1 MTILVLLALC
11 GLVAK
16 LWADVGALRSR
27 VGALETG
34 AVAQPAVSEA
44 PSQVFAWQEAEPLP
58 APQVTARV
66 VRTVPAPEPPPVV
79 SEKSVAVVERE
90 PRVPVVEVVE
100 PPLVTGRTEQE
111 ALSSPD
117 AFPHDAPAQPR
128 RSLGFEDIF
137 GRKLPI
143 WAGGVTLAVCGF
155 LIVKY
160 SIDAGL
166 LSPLVRVIFG
176 LLFGTGLIAGA
187 EVSLRQEHRVRD
199 PRVRQALAGAGV
211 ATLYAS
217 VLVAANLYA
226 LVPPLVAFAGLALVT
241 LLAAFLSLR
250 FGAPSAVLGLV
261 GGLAAPAL
269 VGTGEP
275 NVPLLAGYL
284 ALAVG
289 GLATL
294 GRAQRWWWLGAAAL
308 VGGFGWG
315 AVLLLTGALSIADSL
330 SIGAFLLLLGVGL
343 PVLLFDGGAA
353 QGSGDAQHRWNGGGG
368 AQGPIVRLLGTLAA
382 AAQLAALVA
391 TGGFTML
398 HWSLFGLLGLASVW
412 LSRRERALADL
423 PIPALVITLLLLT
436 TWPTPIRQDF
446 ALVIG
451 GAAAIF
457 GLPAAW
463 RVWRVDGRLSDASAV
478 AALAASALLPWWR
491 LDHSDTTATAL
502 SLAGAGAAAGIAAFG
517 WRVESRRKD
526 ARFVVLTAT
535 AATLLAL
542 AAAFGLPERAVAPA
556 WAAIAAG
563 LVLLAGRARDLR
575 VERFAW
581 AAGFI
586 TIAAYTLVSGEEQA
600 LSHALGI
607 SDHPFLPVEALRW
620 AVGAGAAW
628 VFAHCGKLRGATS
641 AGSVAAVLFGY
652 VAVAQGT
659 PASLLPLIP
668 AIGVALLGWFRRPI
682 AAIATAGVLA
692 GSWAAW
698 PLVEWLAGAGG
709 ALVGVPLFVT
719 ALPSAADTATRLLAP
734 TIAAALMFWRY
745 RPTERPLRLS
755 WLATLGLLG
764 GATAHIAYKHLFA
777 IPDTAAFIRLGMAER
792 TLWEALLAVAAVALH
807 KRAPNAAAALGAA
820 ALAHLAWFTLILH
833 DPLWSEQAV
842 GALPVVNLLL
852 PAYALGFALLWAAG
866 KGASLPPIADRAR
879 DWAQMALVLLFATSE
894 LRQLTHGS
902 FLAHGDVGEAEDIA
916 RSVLAIAVAIGF
928 LQWGIRRSSRDWR
941 IASLVVMLGAVAKVF
956 LFDASGL
963 DGLLR
968 IASFAAL
975 GFSLIGIGWLYNRYL
990 PDADAAVN
998 PPSALA

>member
-1 MTILVLLALC
+1 M
-11 GLVAK
+11 
-16 LWADVGALRSR
+16 
-27 VGALETG
+27 
-34 AVAQPAVSEA
+34 
-44 PSQVFAWQEAEPLP
+44 
-58 APQVTARV
+58 
-66 VRTVPAPEPPPVV
+66 
-79 SEKSVAVVERE
+79 
-90 PRVPVVEVVE
+90 
-100 PPLVTGRTEQE
+100 
-111 ALSSPD
+111 
-117 AFPHDAPAQPR
+117 
-128 RSLGFEDIF
+128 F

-187 EVSLRQEHRVRD
+187 EAALRQEHRVRD

-226 LVPPLVAFAGLALVT
+226 LVPPLVAFGGLALVT
-241 LLAAFLSLR
+241 LFAAFLSLR

-315 AVLLLTGALSIADSL
+315 AVLLLTGALAIADSL
-330 SIGAFLLLLGVGL
+330 SIGAFLLLLGVAL
-343 PVLLFDGGAA
+343 PVLLFDGARGT
-353 QGSGDAQHRWNGGGG
+353 
-368 AQGPIVRLLGTLAA
+368 IVRLLGTLAA

-391 TGGFTML
+391 TDGFTIL
-398 HWSLFGLLGLASVW
+398 HWSLFGLLAIASVW

-423 PIPALVITLLLLT
+423 PIPALAIALLLLVA
-436 TWPTPIRQDF
+436 WPTPDHQDF
-446 ALVIG
+446 ALVTG

-463 RVWRVDGRLSDASAV
+463 RVWRVDGRLSDAGAV

-491 LDHSDTTATAL
+491 LDLSDATATAL

-517 WRVESRRKD
+517 WRVEGRRDD

-542 AAAFGLPERAVAPA
+542 AAAFGLSERAVAPA

-563 LVLLAGRARDLR
+563 LALLAGRARDLR

-586 TIAAYTLVSGEEQA
+586 AIAAYALVSGEQA
-600 LSHALGI
+600 FSHALGFT
-607 SDHPFLPVEALRW
+607 DKPFLPVEALRW
-620 AVGAGAAW
+620 AVGAGVAW
-628 VFAHCGKLRGATS
+628 VFARFGQLRGATTV
-641 AGSVAAVLFGY
+641 GSVAAVLFGY
-652 VAVAQGT
+652 VAVAQLT
-659 PASLLPLIP
+659 PTSLLPLIP
-668 AIGVALLGWFRRPI
+668 AVGVAMLGWFRRPV
-682 AAIATAGVLA
+682 AATATAAMLA
-692 GSWAAW
+692 ASWAAW
-698 PLVEWLAGAGG
+698 PLLRWLAGAGG
-709 ALVGVPLFVT
+709 ATFGVPLFVT
-719 ALPSAADTATRLLAP
+719 ALPGLADTVTRLLAP
-734 TIAAALMFWRY
+734 MIAAALVFWRLQPTD
-745 RPTERPLRLS
+745 RPFRLA

-764 GATAHIAYKHLFA
+764 GATAHIVYKHLFA
-777 IPDTAAFIRLGMAER
+777 VGDAATFIRLGMAER
-792 TLWEALLAVAAVALH
+792 TVWEALLALAAIALH
-807 KRAPNAAAALGAA
+807 KRAPKAAAAIGAA

-866 KGASLPPIADRAR
+866 RITLPPIADRAR
-879 DWAQMALVLLFATSE
+879 GWTQMALVLLFATSE
-894 LRQLTHGS
+894 LRQLVHGS
-902 FLAHGDVGEAEDIA
+902 LLAHGDVGEAEDIA

-928 LQWGIRRSSRDWR
+928 LQWGIRSRARDWR

-956 LFDASGL
+956 LFDAAGL

-975 GFSLIGIGWLYNRYL
+975 GFSLIGIGWLYNRY
-990 PDADAAVN
+990 ASDAAVN